1 MFPRLET
8 RSLLLRP
15 FTPRDAPKI
24 HELSREDGI
33 RKWIPT
39 QVYRDEAH
47 AASALAF
54 LASQCGSGIDLKT
67 SPCVLGIELKAT
79 GALVGHVGLSPLDGE
94 IEVGFAVG
102 RSQQGKGFATEAV
115 RALCE
120 WAAVKFPEIRI
131 IGIAARENLGS
142 QRVLERSGF
151 QRQPEKTMFF
161 QGSNQPVVVFTR
173 IQG

>member
-1 MFPRLET
+1 M
-8 RSLLLRP
+8 
-15 FTPRDAPKI
+15 
-24 HELSREDGI
+24 

-47 AASALAF
+47 AASTLAF
-54 LASQCGSGIDLKT
+54 LAAQCRADIDLTT

-94 IEVGFAVG
+94 VEVGFAVEH
-102 RSQQGKGFATEAV
+102 SQQGKGIATEAV

-131 IGIAARENLGS
+131 IGIAARENLAS

-151 QRQPEKTMFF
+151 QRQSEKTMLF
-161 QGSNQPVVVFTR
+161 QGSYEPVVVFAC